1 MNREKSDAPITEKE
15 EQKKRRPFGRSSAD
29 REPGK
34 DHHRRW
40 LFLVVDIVLLAAIVA
55 AVIFLISL
63 LTPFSLFD
71 AEVEESRN
79 ITYTVELPGVYRDS
93 VSALHVGDTVT
104 DKETGAVI
112 GTITAI
118 NTRAYSVYTDVPTEE
133 KDPVLDSYV
142 VTKAEYPE
150 EFNTVE
156 ITVAVEADYA
166 AGVGYA
172 VDDCRI
178 AVGRMY
184 ELHFP
189 GYAGKG
195 TCIELNVG

>member
-1 MNREKSDAPITEKE
+1 MNRDKSDAPAEKQG
-15 EQKKRRPFGRSSAD
+15 QKTNQFFGSPSGN
-29 REPGK
+29 REPAGK
-34 DHHRRW
+34 ERHRRW
-40 LFLVVDIVLLAAIVA
+40 LFLVVDIVLLLGIVA
-55 AVIFLISL
+55 AIIFMVSL

-71 AEVEESRN
+71 KDGKEARHV
-79 ITYTVELPGVYRDS
+79 TYTVELAGVYRDS
-93 VSALHVGDTVT
+93 VSALRVGDVVI

-112 GTITAI
+112 GTVTAV
-118 NTRAYSVYTDVPTEE
+118 NARAYAVYTDIPSET

-142 VTKAEYPE
+142 VTKIQYPE

-156 ITVAVEADYA
+156 ITIAVEADYE

-178 AVGRMY
+178 AVGRSY
-184 ELHFP
+184 ELNFP

-195 TCIELNVG
+195 ICIKLNEA